1 MKDQSSD
8 APLQEQLEQLQQR
21 LAQAQ
26 RLTALGELLSTTT
39 HEFNNILMTI
49 INYAKLGLRHTDP
62 QTRQKAFEKILTVAQ
77 RAARIS
83 HSILGMAKN
92 RSGNLEPTHLVPLLE
107 DTLLLLERELNK
119 YRITVEKQFQSIPPV
134 LANGNQIQQVL
145 LNLIINAR
153 QAMPQGGRLSLKLW
167 HDDGSGMVHLMIRD
181 TGCGIAPEILPR
193 IFEPFFTTKTGPD
206 SSGKGG
212 TGLGLSMCKEIIQA
226 HQGRIRVE
234 SAPGRGTAFT
244 LMLPVAQTPAELP
257 ACSASLAPRGPISAA
272 FSTTPPAA
280 SAGEAPVR

>member
-1 MKDQSSD
+1 MTDQPSD
-8 APLQEQLEQLQQR
+8 AAIPQQLEQLQQR

-39 HEFNNILMTI
+39 HEFNNILMTV
-49 INYAKLGLRHTDP
+49 INYAKLGLRHTDNE
-62 QTRQKAFEKILTVAQ
+62 TRQKAFEKILAAAQ

-92 RSGNLEPTHLVPLLE
+92 RSGNLEPTNLVQLLE

-119 YRITVEKQFQSIPPV
+119 YRIAVEKYLQPIPPV

-153 QAMPQGGRLSLKLW
+153 QAMPQGGRLTVKLW
-167 HDDGSGMVHLMIRD
+167 HDPGSGMVHLMIRD
-181 TGCGIAPEILPR
+181 TGCGIPPEILPR
-193 IFEPFFTTKTGPD
+193 IFDPFFTTKTGPD

-244 LMLPVAQTPAELP
+244 LMLPSAQPPAEP
-257 ACSASLAPRGPISAA
+257 A
-272 FSTTPPAA
+272 PPALSPSTQEA
-280 SAGEAPVR
+280 VSSPLSTAPPAPAG